1 MALRIIA
8 NKRVEMT
15 DDEFQFYQKIA
26 NSYPQGKDLFRD
38 LFETDDEG
46 MIVFLVPP
54 TKEFSMEVVLF
65 LQNLMVHQHMR
76 KIYRDHES
84 ALDDVNKYR
93 QAAETLQETVD
104 KLSKEIEELKA
115 SSTKTQKNQK

>member
-1 MALRIIA
+1 MLRIVA

-15 DDEFQFYQKIA
+15 DDEFQLYQRIC

-76 KIYRDHES
+76 KVYRDHES
-84 ALDDVNKYR
+84 ALDELFKYK
-93 QAAETLQETVD
+93 QIAETLQETMD
-104 KLSKEIEELKA
+104 ELSKEIKELKA
-115 SSTKTQKNQK
+115 SSTKSQEKQK